1 MRKSNLLLIIAFVL
15 LLPAK
20 VFAFALNGETYPII
34 EPSILSQIQANARKI
49 ESHPNRLIKRFK
61 KKLMDYVPTHAYLPS
76 ARKSYVFYHD
86 VIYKL
91 PFSIP
96 RVQNGKVVGILYP
109 KGFTFH
115 VLRYL
120 PFDFPTLV
128 IFDMKNKYQRFYVER
143 KYGDDNPEAM
153 LLTTTGDLKD
163 ILKMAKRIKKPVY
176 ANIGKL
182 DERFGVK
189 NTISIVKRS
198 FIRLDDVKVKVIG
211 INYLINYYKRKS
223 K

>member
-1 MRKSNLLLIIAFVL
+1 MNGIKLLIIIILL
-15 LLPAK
+15 LLPVK
-20 VFAFALNGETYPII
+20 VFAFALNGSVYPII
-34 EPSILSQIQANARKI
+34 EPSILAQIKAGARKI
-49 ESHPNRLIKRFK
+49 EAHPNRLRKMFK
-61 KKLMDYVPTHAYLPS
+61 KKLMDYVPTHAYLPP
-76 ARKSYVFYHD
+76 ARKSYIFYHD

-96 RVQNGKVVGILYP
+96 RVQNGKVIGVLYP

-120 PFDFPTLV
+120 SFDFPTLV
-128 IFDMKNKYQRFYVER
+128 IFDIKNKYQRFYVE
-143 KYGDDNPEAM
+143 KKFGYNNPEAM
-153 LLTTTGDLKD
+153 LLTTTGNLKD
-163 ILKMAKRIKKPVY
+163 ILKMAEHVKKPVY

-198 FIRLDDVKVKVIG
+198 FIRLDDARVNVIG
-211 INYLINYYKRKS
+211 MNYLINYYEKNHK

>member
-1 MRKSNLLLIIAFVL
+1 MNGIKLLIIIILL
-15 LLPAK
+15 LLPVK
-20 VFAFALNGETYPII
+20 VLAFSLNGTTYPIV
-34 EPSILSQIQANARKI
+34 EPSILAQIKAGARKI
-49 ESHPNRLIKRFK
+49 EAHPNRLRKMFK
-61 KKLMDYVPTHAYLPS
+61 KKLMDYVPTHAYLPP
-76 ARKSYVFYHD
+76 AGKSYVFYHD

-91 PFSIP
+91 PFPIP
-96 RVQNGKVVGILYP
+96 RVQNGKVVGVLYP

-120 PFDFPTLV
+120 PLGFPTLV
-128 IFDMKNKYQRFYVER
+128 IFDMKNKYQRFYVEK

-153 LLTTTGDLKD
+153 LLTTAGNLKD

-198 FIRLDDVKVKVIG
+198 EIRVNDVKVKVIG

>member
-1 MRKSNLLLIIAFVL
+1 MGINLLIIAILL
-15 LLPAK
+15 LLPSK
-20 VFAFALNGETYPII
+20 VLAFALNGSVYPII
-34 EPSILSQIQANARKI
+34 EPSILAQIQAGARKI
-49 ESHPNRLIKRFK
+49 EAHPNRLRKMFK

-76 ARKSYVFYHD
+76 ARKSHIFYHD

-91 PFSIP
+91 PNSIP
-96 RVQNGKVVGILYP
+96 RVQNGHIVGILYP

-128 IFDMKNKYQRFYVER
+128 IFDMKNKYQRFYVEK
-143 KYGDDNPEAM
+143 KYGDNNPEAM
-153 LLTTTGDLKD
+153 LLTTAGDLKD

-189 NTISIVKRS
+189 NTLSIVKRS
-198 FIRLDDVKVKVIG
+198 FIRLDDVRVNVIG
-211 INYLINYYKRKS
+211 MNYLINYYEKNHK

>member
-1 MRKSNLLLIIAFVL
+1 MNGIKLLIIIILL
-15 LLPAK
+15 LLPVK
-20 VFAFALNGETYPII
+20 VLAFALNGTTYPII
-34 EPSILSQIQANARKI
+34 EPSILAQIKAGAKRI
-49 ESHPNRLIKRFK
+49 ESHPNRLRKMFK
-61 KKLMDYVPTHAYLPS
+61 KKLMDYVPTHAYLPP
-76 ARKSYVFYHD
+76 ARKSYIFYHD

-91 PFSIP
+91 PNSIP
-96 RVQNGKVVGILYP
+96 RVQNGHIVGILYP

-128 IFDMKNKYQRFYVER
+128 IFDMKNKYQRFYVEK

-153 LLTTTGDLKD
+153 LLTTAGDLKD
-163 ILKMAKRIKKPVY
+163 ILKMAKHIKKLVY

-189 NTISIVKRS
+189 NTLSIVKRS
-198 FIRLDDVKVKVIG
+198 FIRLDDARVNVIG
-211 INYLINYYKRKS
+211 MNYLINYYEKNHK

>member
-1 MRKSNLLLIIAFVL
+1 MRINLLIITILL
-15 LLPAK
+15 LLPSK
-20 VFAFALNGETYPII
+20 VFAFALNGTTYPII
-34 EPSILSQIQANARKI
+34 EPSILAQIKAGARKI
-49 ESHPNRLIKRFK
+49 EAHPNRLRKMFK
-61 KKLMDYVPTHAYLPS
+61 KKLMDYVPTHAYLPP
-76 ARKSYVFYHD
+76 ARKSYIFYHD

-91 PFSIP
+91 PNSIP
-96 RVQNGKVVGILYP
+96 RVQNGHIVGILYP

-128 IFDMKNKYQRFYVER
+128 IFDMKNKYQRFYVEK

-153 LLTTTGDLKD
+153 LLTTAGDLKD
-163 ILKMAKRIKKPVY
+163 ILKMSKHIKKPVY

-198 FIRLDDVKVKVIG
+198 FIRLDDVRVNVIG
-211 INYLINYYKRKS
+211 MNYLINYYEKNHK

>member
-1 MRKSNLLLIIAFVL
+1 MGINLLIIAILL
-15 LLPAK
+15 LLPSK
-20 VFAFALNGETYPII
+20 VFAFALNGTTYPII
-34 EPSILSQIQANARKI
+34 EPSILAQIKAGARKI
-49 ESHPNRLIKRFK
+49 EAHPNRLRKMFK
-61 KKLMDYVPTHAYLPS
+61 KKLMDYVPTHAYLPP
-76 ARKSYVFYHD
+76 ARKSYIFYHD

-91 PFSIP
+91 PNSIP
-96 RVQNGKVVGILYP
+96 RVQNGHIVGILYP

-128 IFDMKNKYQRFYVER
+128 IFDMKNKYQRFYVEK
-143 KYGDDNPEAM
+143 KYGDNNPEAM
-153 LLTTTGDLKD
+153 LLTTAGDLKD

-198 FIRLDDVKVKVIG
+198 FIRLDDVRVNVIG
-211 INYLINYYKRKS
+211 MNYLINYYEKNHK

>member
-1 MRKSNLLLIIAFVL
+1 MRKINLFLIAVFVL

-20 VFAFALNGETYPII
+20 VYAFALNGETYPII
-34 EPSILSQIQANARKI
+34 EPSILAQIQAGAKKI
-49 ESHPNRLIKRFK
+49 ESHPHRLIKMFK
-61 KKLMDYVPTHAYLPS
+61 KKLMNYIPTHAYLPP
-76 ARKSYVFYHD
+76 AHKSYIFYHD

-91 PFSIP
+91 SFSIP
-96 RVQNGKVVGILYP
+96 RVQNGKVVGVLYP

-128 IFDMKNKYQRFYVER
+128 IFDMKNKYQRFYVEK
-143 KYGDDNPEAM
+143 KYGRHNPEAM
-153 LLTTTGDLKD
+153 LLTTAGDLKN

-182 DERFGVK
+182 DERFDVK

-198 FIRLDDVKVKVIG
+198 FIRLNDVRVNVIG
-211 INYLINYYKRKS
+211 MDYLINYYEKHHK
-223 K
+223 

>member
-1 MRKSNLLLIIAFVL
+1 MRINLLIIAILL
-15 LLPAK
+15 LLPSK
-20 VFAFALNGETYPII
+20 VLAFALNGSVYPII
-34 EPSILSQIQANARKI
+34 EPSILAQIQAGARKI
-49 ESHPNRLIKRFK
+49 EARPNRLRKMFK
-61 KKLMDYVPTHAYLPS
+61 KKLMDYVPTHAYLPP
-76 ARKSYVFYHD
+76 ARKSYIFYHD

-96 RVQNGKVVGILYP
+96 RVQNGKVIGVLYP

-128 IFDMKNKYQRFYVER
+128 IFDMKNKYQRFYVEK

-153 LLTTTGDLKD
+153 LLTTAGDLKD

-198 FIRLDDVKVKVIG
+198 FIRLDDVRVNVIG
-211 INYLINYYKRKS
+211 MNYLINYYEKNHK

>member
-1 MRKSNLLLIIAFVL
+1 MDRIKLFIIVGIL
-15 LLPAK
+15 LLPFK
-20 VFAFALNGETYPII
+20 AFAMNGATYPII
-34 EPSILSQIQANARKI
+34 EPDMLAQIQAGARKI
-49 ESHPNRLIKRFK
+49 ESHPAKLRKMFK
-61 KKLMDYVPTHAYLPS
+61 KKLYNYVPTHTYLPV
-76 ARKSYVFYHD
+76 AGKSYTFYHD

-91 PFSIP
+91 SFSIP
-96 RVQNGKVVGILYP
+96 KVQGGKIVGTLYP

-128 IFDMKNKYQRFYVER
+128 IFSMKNKYERFYVSR
-143 KYGDDNPEAM
+143 KYGYDKNPEAM
-153 LLTTTGDLKD
+153 LLTTSGNLKD

-198 FIRLDDVKVKVIG
+198 VIRLDDVKIKVIG
-211 INYLINYYKRKS
+211 MKYLINYYEKHKS
-223 K
+223 E

>member
-1 MRKSNLLLIIAFVL
+1 MRINLLIAAIIL
-15 LLPAK
+15 LLPSK
-20 VFAFALNGETYPII
+20 VLAFALNGSVYPII
-34 EPSILSQIQANARKI
+34 EPSILAQIQAGAKKI
-49 ESHPNRLIKRFK
+49 EAHPNRLRKMFK
-61 KKLMDYVPTHAYLPS
+61 KKLMDYVPTHAYLPP
-76 ARKSYVFYHD
+76 ARKSYIFYHD

-91 PFSIP
+91 PNSIP
-96 RVQNGKVVGILYP
+96 RVQNGHIVGILYP

-128 IFDMKNKYQRFYVER
+128 IFDMKNKYQRFYVEK
-143 KYGDDNPEAM
+143 KYGDNNLEAM
-153 LLTTTGDLKD
+153 LLTTAGDLKD

-198 FIRLDDVKVKVIG
+198 EIRLNDVKVKVIG

>member
-1 MRKSNLLLIIAFVL
+1 MNKIVFIIAAVL
-15 LLPAK
+15 LLPA
-20 VFAFALNGETYPII
+20 VSYGMTGSTYPII
-34 EPSILSQIQANARKI
+34 EPNLLTQIQSRAKKL
-49 ESHPNRLIKRFK
+49 ETHPNRMRKIFK
-61 KKLMDYVPTHAYLPS
+61 KKLMHYVPTHAYLPPS
-76 ARKSYVFYHD
+76 DKSYIFYHD

-96 RVQNGKVVGILYP
+96 RVQGGKVVGILYP

-115 VLRYL
+115 VLRYI
-120 PFDFPTLV
+120 PFNFPTIV
-128 IFDMKNKYQRFYVER
+128 IFSLKNKYERFYVSQ
-143 KYGDDNPEAM
+143 KYGYNKDPEAM
-153 LLTTTGDLKD
+153 ILTTTGDLNA

-198 FIRLDDVKVKVIG
+198 YIRLNDVRVTVIG
-211 INYLINYYKRKS
+211 MPYLIKYYRKYH
-223 K
+223 KK

>member
-1 MRKSNLLLIIAFVL
+1 MRINLLIITILL
-15 LLPAK
+15 LLPSK
-20 VFAFALNGETYPII
+20 VFAFALNGTTYPII
-34 EPSILSQIQANARKI
+34 EPSILAQIKAGARKI
-49 ESHPNRLIKRFK
+49 EAHPNRLRKMFK
-61 KKLMDYVPTHAYLPS
+61 KKLMDYVPTHAYLPP
-76 ARKSYVFYHD
+76 ARKSYIFYHD

-91 PFSIP
+91 PNSIP
-96 RVQNGKVVGILYP
+96 RVQNGHIVGILYP

-128 IFDMKNKYQRFYVER
+128 IFDMKNKYQRFYVEK
-143 KYGDDNPEAM
+143 KYGDNNPEAM
-153 LLTTTGDLKD
+153 LLTTAGDLKD

-198 FIRLDDVKVKVIG
+198 FIRLDDVRVNVIG
-211 INYLINYYKRKS
+211 MNYLINYYEKNHK

>member
-1 MRKSNLLLIIAFVL
+1 M
-15 LLPAK
+15 PAK
-20 VFAFALNGETYPII
+20 VYAFALNGETYPII
-34 EPSILSQIQANARKI
+34 EPSILEQIQAGARKI
-49 ESHPNRLIKRFK
+49 EAHPNRLRKMFK
-61 KKLMDYVPTHAYLPS
+61 KKLMNYIPTHAYLPP
-76 ARKSYVFYHD
+76 ARKSYIFYHD

-96 RVQNGKVVGILYP
+96 RVQNGKVVGVLYP

-128 IFDMKNKYQRFYVER
+128 IFDMKNKYQRFYVEK
-143 KYGDDNPEAM
+143 KYRRHNPEAM
-153 LLTTTGDLKD
+153 LLTTAGDLKD
-163 ILKMAKRIKKPVY
+163 ILKMAKRIKKPIY

-198 FIRLDDVKVKVIG
+198 FIRLNDVRIDVIG
-211 INYLINYYKRKS
+211 MNYLINYYKKYNR
-223 K
+223 